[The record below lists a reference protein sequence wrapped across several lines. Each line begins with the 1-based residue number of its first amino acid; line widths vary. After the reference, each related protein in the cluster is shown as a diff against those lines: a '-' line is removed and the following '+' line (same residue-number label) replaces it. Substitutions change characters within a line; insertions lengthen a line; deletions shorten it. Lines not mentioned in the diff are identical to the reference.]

1 LEDSLVVLPSLR
13 SAAPLKS
20 KSASSRIEFKML
32 YAQPVLQAMR
42 ALFLE
47 VAPLFS
53 TQARSLMALR
63 ERTSTRMLASR
74 SSARLAESHARQ
86 YAKTLAS
93 RAPSLLT
100 SSLKTAPPLVDSM
113 LLKEFTLT

>member
-63 ERTSTRMLASR
+63 ERTSTRMSVSR
-74 SSARLAESHARQ
+74 SSARLAEFHARPS
-86 YAKTLAS
+86 ARTLAS